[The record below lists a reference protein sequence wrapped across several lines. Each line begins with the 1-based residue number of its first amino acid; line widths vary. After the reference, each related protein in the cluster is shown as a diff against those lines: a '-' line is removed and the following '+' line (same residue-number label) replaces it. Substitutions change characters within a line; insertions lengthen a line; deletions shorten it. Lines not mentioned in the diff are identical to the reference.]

1 MAFDKDMPTSPL
13 VSLIYRKQTSYL
25 NDKLK
30 DVNLSSGLYPLL
42 IKAYKN
48 KAISQEELAGELH
61 VNESTVTR
69 NLDKLEK
76 KGLIVKTPEKRK
88 KIVNVTPEGA
98 KIAQKI
104 MDYDEKWD
112 ETIKESLTEREFEDF
127 QKLLIKICE
136 ELI

>member
-1 MAFDKDMPTSPL
+1 MPFDKDIPTSPL
-13 VSLIYRKQTSYL
+13 VSLLHRKQTAFL
-25 NDKLK
+25 NNRLK
-30 DVNLSSGLYPLL
+30 DVDLSSGLYPLL
-42 IKAYKN
+42 VKSYKN
-48 KAISQEELAGELH
+48 EGISQEELAGKLH

-88 KIVNVTPEGA
+88 KIVNVTAEGA

-112 ETIKESLTEREFEDF
+112 ETIKESLTESEFEDF

>member
-1 MAFDKDMPTSPL
+1 MAFDNDMPTSPL
-13 VSLIYRKQTSYL
+13 VSLLYRKQTSYL

-48 KAISQEELAGELH
+48 KAISQEELARELH

-76 KGLIVKTPEKRK
+76 KGMIVKTRDKRK
-88 KIVNVTPEGA
+88 KIVKVTQEGA
-98 KIAQKI
+98 KTAQKI
-104 MDYDEKWD
+104 MDYDESWD
-112 ETIKESLTEREFEDF
+112 ETIKENLTESEFEDF

>member
-1 MAFDKDMPTSPL
+1 MAFDNDMPTSPL
-13 VSLIYRKQTSYL
+13 VSLLYRKQTSYL

-88 KIVNVTPEGA
+88 KIVNVTAEGA

>member
-48 KAISQEELAGELH
+48 KAISQEELAGKLH

-76 KGLIVKTPEKRK
+76 KGLIVKTPKKRK
-88 KIVNVTPEGA
+88 KIVNVTAEGA

-112 ETIKESLTEREFEDF
+112 ETIKESLTESEFEDF

>member
-104 MDYDEKWD
+104 MNYDEKWD

>member
-48 KAISQEELAGELH
+48 KAISQEELARELH

-76 KGLIVKTPEKRK
+76 KGLIVKTRDKRK
-88 KIVNVTPEGA
+88 KIVNVTAEGA

-112 ETIKESLTEREFEDF
+112 ETIKESLTESEFEDF

>member
-1 MAFDKDMPTSPL
+1 MAFDKDMHTSPL
-13 VSLIYRKQTSYL
+13 VSLIYRKQTSYF

-88 KIVNVTPEGA
+88 KIVNVTAEGA

-112 ETIKESLTEREFEDF
+112 ETIKESLTESEFEDF